1 MKRFDSIEIE
11 LFLFSQFLILISST
25 SLAIFRQRKFKD
37 SQKEERFGEIIEYV
51 ARGCEG
57 ALITPQNPKF
67 HVSICSLTVFTLRD
81 ATGYQHLSVRRRT
94 ALLFLIYIARELLF
108 VPLWADERG

>member
-37 SQKEERFGEIIEYV
+37 PQKEERLV
-51 ARGCEG
+51 R
-57 ALITPQNPKF
+57 LSN
-67 HVSICSLTVFTLRD
+67 TLP
-81 ATGYQHLSVRRRT
+81 GGVKVL
-94 ALLFLIYIARELLF
+94 
-108 VPLWADERG
+108 

>member
-37 SQKEERFGEIIEYV
+37 SQKEERLV
-51 ARGCEG
+51 R
-57 ALITPQNPKF
+57 LLN
-67 HVSICSLTVFTLRD
+67 TLP
-81 ATGYQHLSVRRRT
+81 GGVKVL
-94 ALLFLIYIARELLF
+94 
-108 VPLWADERG
+108 